1 MQLRLYVYTRAHAV
15 SVNDVTVLLFESLSL
30 LFSFFLFFN
39 WNIVSFVS
47 IREMQVKF
55 FRCIG

>member
-30 LFSFFLFFN
+30 LFSFFLFLTGTSSA
-39 WNIVSFVS
+39 SF
-47 IREMQVKF
+47 RFEK
-55 FRCIG
+55 CK